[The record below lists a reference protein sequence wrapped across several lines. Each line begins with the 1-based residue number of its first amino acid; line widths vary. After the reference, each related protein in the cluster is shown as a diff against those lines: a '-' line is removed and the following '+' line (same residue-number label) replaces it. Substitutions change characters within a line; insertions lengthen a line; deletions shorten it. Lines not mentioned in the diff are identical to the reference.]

1 MSSLEEVKEKAKE
14 VRDTTR
20 EQTMGFITAALS
32 LVAGLAWNDAI
43 TAMIKEVFP
52 GGASNLLAKFGYAF
66 AVTIIVVA
74 LSLLVRKILTIQ
86 AEKKK

>member
-1 MSSLEEVKEKAKE
+1 MSSLEEVKEKAKK

-43 TAMIKEVFP
+43 TSMIKEVFP
-52 GGASNLLAKFGYAF
+52 GGASNLLAKFVYALT
-66 AVTIIVVA
+66 VTVVVVA

-86 AEKKK
+86 AEEKK